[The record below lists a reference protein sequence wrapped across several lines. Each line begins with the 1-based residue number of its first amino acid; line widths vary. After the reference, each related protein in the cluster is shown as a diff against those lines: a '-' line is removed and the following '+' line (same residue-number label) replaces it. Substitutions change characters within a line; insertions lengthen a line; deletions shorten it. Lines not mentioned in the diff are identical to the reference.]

1 VTWTTIPR
9 WLYENDLPDE
19 QLQEFYVKAAH
30 KKLNQLL
37 QEREALDA
45 QITEAEAFLARAR
58 EALAR
63 YRKGP
68 AVGP

>member
-1 VTWTTIPR
+1 VTWATVPR

-19 QLQEFYVKAAH
+19 HLQEFYVKAAH

-37 QEREALDA
+37 QERAALDA
-45 QITEAEAFLARAR
+45 QITEAEAFLARATD
-58 EALAR
+58 ALAR

-68 AVGP
+68 PRGP